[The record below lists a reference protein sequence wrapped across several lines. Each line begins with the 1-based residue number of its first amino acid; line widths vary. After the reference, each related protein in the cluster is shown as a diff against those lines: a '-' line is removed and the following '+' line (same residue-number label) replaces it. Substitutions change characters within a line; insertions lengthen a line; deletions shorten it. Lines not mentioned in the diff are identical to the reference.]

1 MVNNFIRYGI
11 GEPVPN
17 MVSYDTIIMVLY
29 QQQSDVS
36 FQKSVPQ
43 HLDPGSLKLL
53 PYGSDDMKICGTVE
67 NLRITVY
74 PEKIVIM
81 GSLCKYLKGNN
92 VQGLSMEETR
102 QAIDFLSQKLCLP
115 LRLARVMRIDVAYN
129 AIVSQNPKEYLN
141 RLGNLSRHDRLEE
154 PDSLYYKQSKTL
166 LHVYDKFKEMKRK
179 REFFDCG
186 FNGNILRF
194 ELRFFQG
201 KQDWK
206 KRFGTEIVL
215 VDMLLNETFF
225 INLVK
230 MLYGRYKK
238 IEKVNDVQLDLRAV
252 KGKKDARLFL
262 IAYILKVQGYVPL
275 EKMISEQQKTG
286 RISSEQADYLRF
298 VISEANSI
306 DQSFIQK
313 SGHIEELDAAFELMR
328 KMYGF

>member
-1 MVNNFIRYGI
+1 MVNKII
-11 GEPVPN
+11 GNRMDKPVLN
-17 MVSYDTIIMVLY
+17 MVSYDTITMVLY

-43 HLDPGSLKLL
+43 HLDTGSLKTL

-129 AIVSQNPKEYLN
+129 AIVSQKPKEYLN
-141 RLGNLSRHDRLEE
+141 RLGSLSRHDRLEE

-166 LHVYDKFKEMKRK
+166 LHVKNKEMKRK

-186 FNGNILRF
+186 FNGNILRI
-194 ELRFFQG
+194 ELRFSYG

-206 KRFGTEIVL
+206 KRFGTETVL

-225 INLVK
+225 TNLVK

-252 KGKKDARLFL
+252 KGKKDARIFL
-262 IAYILKVQGYVPL
+262 VAYILKVQGYVPL

-286 RISSEQADYLRF
+286 RISSGQVDYLRS
-298 VISEANSI
+298 VISEANSV

-313 SGHIEELDAAFELMR
+313 SSHIEELDAAFELMR

>member
-1 MVNNFIRYGI
+1 MDKIIENGLNKSVL
-11 GEPVPN
+11 N
-17 MVSYDTIIMVLY
+17 MVSYDTVIMVLY

-36 FQKSVPQ
+36 FQRSVPQ
-43 HLDPGSLKLL
+43 HLDTGSLKTL

-141 RLGNLSRHDRLEE
+141 RLGSLSRHDRLEE

-166 LHVYDKFKEMKRK
+166 LYVYDKLKEMKRK

-186 FNGNILRF
+186 FNGNILRI
-194 ELRFFQG
+194 ELRFSYG

-206 KRFGTEIVL
+206 RRFGTETVL
-215 VDMLLNETFF
+215 IDMLLNETFF